1 MANIH
6 SRAFLFECFRFE
18 SVSCDRL
25 FSSSDDELD
34 EDFCSDV
41 EATAS
46 EPERDLEDDGVHF
59 HIEFRAPVQIP
70 LTFSAMNVSM
80 FLTVAVFEV
89 HAPAVES
96 KRRTMTTMHVASV
109 CAHDWIDVEVAVKF

>member
-25 FSSSDDELD
+25 SSPSDDELD

-41 EATAS
+41 EAMAS
-46 EPERDLEDDGVHF
+46 EPERDLEYNDEHC
-59 HIEFRAPVQIP
+59 HIE
-70 LTFSAMNVSM
+70 L
-80 FLTVAVFEV
+80 
-89 HAPAVES
+89 
-96 KRRTMTTMHVASV
+96 
-109 CAHDWIDVEVAVKF
+109 